1 MTTTQKNKRIN
12 IADEFTRPT
21 GFGLATKEL
30 HAAFQKA
37 RLLTADRRCHV
48 FKESKMRT
56 SLGYPLIWQPD
67 LTDPEQFS
75 ATYFGMVSARQ
86 SGVACD
92 GHDFEKLAE
101 YCYGKLLFPQYLVAT
116 DTQVGLG
123 SGRERDID
131 LVFKF
136 GTRTIYVNCK
146 ATTRER
152 SNIWQA
158 DLDNLYQ
165 AFGDTDWKLLCLFAE
180 QDIGCSVEQ
189 SIVEQKRMYNYI
201 SDRISCKE
209 ALDHLLIV
217 CAQDVNNHEQV
228 LRAIAP

>member
-1 MTTTQKNKRIN
+1 MTTTQKSKRIN

-21 GFGLATKEL
+21 GFGLAAKEL

-37 RLLTADRRCHV
+37 RLLTADRRSHV
-48 FKESKMRT
+48 FRESKKRAE
-56 SLGYPLIWQPD
+56 LGYPLIWQPD

-101 YCYGKLLFPQYLVAT
+101 FCYGKLLFPQYLEAT

-123 SGRERDID
+123 NGRERDID

-136 GTRTIYVNCK
+136 ETRTIYVNCK

-180 QDIGCSVEQ
+180 RDIGCSVEQ
-189 SIVEQKRMYNYI
+189 SIMEQERMYNYI
-201 SDRISCKE
+201 SDRISDKE

-217 CAQDVNNHEQV
+217 CAQDVNNHERI
-228 LRAIAP
+228 LRFIAP

>member
-1 MTTTQKNKRIN
+1 MVATQKSNRVN
-12 IADEFTRPT
+12 IADEFTQPT
-21 GFGLATKEL
+21 GFGLAAKEL

-37 RLLTADRRCHV
+37 RLFTADRRSLV
-48 FKESKMRT
+48 FAASKKRAD
-56 SLGYPLIWQPD
+56 LGYPLLWQPD
-67 LTDPEQFS
+67 LTDPEQFT

-86 SGVACD
+86 SGVSCD

-101 YCYGKLLFPQYLVAT
+101 YCYGQLLFPQYLVAT

-123 SGRERDID
+123 NGRERDID
-131 LVFKF
+131 LVFMF
-136 GTRTIYVNCK
+136 GTRTVYVNCK
-146 ATTRER
+146 TTTRER

-158 DLDNLYQ
+158 DLENLYK

-180 QDIGCSVEQ
+180 KDIGCSIEQ
-189 SIVEQKRMYNYI
+189 SIKEQQRMRNYI
-201 SDRISCKE
+201 ADRVSHEK

-217 CAQDVNNHEQV
+217 CAQDVNNHEQI

>member
-1 MTTTQKNKRIN
+1 MTTTQKTNRIN
-12 IADEFTRPT
+12 IADEFSRPT
-21 GFGLATKEL
+21 GFGLAAKEL

-37 RLLTADRRCHV
+37 RLLTADRRSSV
-48 FKESKMRT
+48 FENSKKRLE
-56 SLGYPLIWQPD
+56 LGYPLIWQPD

-101 YCYGKLLFPQYLVAT
+101 HCYGQLLFPQYLVAT
-116 DTQVGLG
+116 DAQYGLG

-136 GTRTIYVNCK
+136 GTRTVFVNCK

-158 DLDNLYQ
+158 DLENLYKSL
-165 AFGDTDWKLLCLFAE
+165 GDSDWKLLCLFAE
-180 QDIGCSVEQ
+180 QDIGCSVDRSIEEQ
-189 SIVEQKRMYNYI
+189 QRMRRYI
-201 SDRISCKE
+201 ADRISCKE

-217 CAQDVNNHEQV
+217 CAQDVNNHEKV
-228 LRAIAP
+228 LRSIAP